1 MKFSITFAALIIFI
15 SVLSLFTLKAGE
27 LETADE
33 LYQSE
38 QWQKVIEA
46 YERLSERDP
55 SSGLAWM
62 RLGVAYQKLGRF
74 REAIDAFERGAK
86 TGAPLAQVQ
95 VRLAQTYARIGDPDK
110 AIEALRKAVAAGVT
124 NVQTIL
130 MDSDLVVLRPDKR
143 FEQIISEM
151 QKNTTPC
158 RNSPEFRQ
166 FDFWLGEWN
175 VEANGQLAGTSSVQL
190 ILDDC
195 VIFENWTS
203 RGLSQ
208 GYSGKSFNVYNSIL
222 KKWEQLWVDN
232 AGGVLKLQ
240 GEFKDG
246 ELRYF
251 GETPQADGTKL
262 QERLTF
268 FKLPEDR
275 VRQLWEQ
282 SRDAGKSWQ
291 VVFDGIYKRRK

>member
-1 MKFSITFAALIIFI
+1 MKLSITFAALFIFI
-15 SVLSLFTLKAGE
+15 PVLSLLAVEAGE
-27 LETADE
+27 LETADQ
-33 LYQSE
+33 LYRSE
-38 QWQKVIEA
+38 QWEKVVEA
-46 YERLSERDP
+46 YKKLADQDP
-55 SSGLAWM
+55 SSALAWM

-74 REAIDAFERGAK
+74 REAIDAFERAAK
-86 TGAPLAQVQ
+86 TGAPPAQVQ
-95 VRLAQTYARIGDPDK
+95 LRLAQTYARSGERDK
-110 AIEALRKAVAAGVT
+110 AFEALKKAVGAGIT

-130 MDSDLVVLRPDKR
+130 MDSDLLALRSDKR
-143 FEQIISEM
+143 FEQIISDM
-151 QKNTTPC
+151 QKNATPC
-158 RNSPEFRQ
+158 RYSPEFRQ

-208 GYSGKSFNVYNSIL
+208 GYSGKSFNVYNSTL

>member
-1 MKFSITFAALIIFI
+1 MKFSITFAALIIFTP
-15 SVLSLFTLKAGE
+15 VLSLLTVEAGE
-27 LETADE
+27 LETADK
-33 LYQSE
+33 LYKSE
-38 QWQKVIEA
+38 QWEKVVEA
-46 YERLSERDP
+46 YKKLADQDP
-55 SSGLAWM
+55 SSVLAWM
-62 RLGVAYQKLGRF
+62 RLGVAYQKLGRSK
-74 REAIDAFERGAK
+74 EAIDAFERAAK
-86 TGAPLAQVQ
+86 AGAPPAQVQ
-95 VRLAQTYARIGDPDK
+95 LRLAQTYARSGERDK
-110 AIEALRKAVAAGVT
+110 AFEALNKAVGAGIT
-124 NVQTIL
+124 NVQSIL
-130 MDSDLVVLRPDKR
+130 MDSDLLTLQSDKR
-143 FEQIISEM
+143 FERIISDM
-151 QKNTTPC
+151 QKNATPC
-158 RNSPEFRQ
+158 RYSPEFRQ

-208 GYSGKSFNVYNSIL
+208 GYSGKSFNIYNSAL

-268 FKLPEDR
+268 FKLLEDR

>member
-15 SVLSLFTLKAGE
+15 PVLYLLTVEAGE
-27 LETADE
+27 LETADK
-33 LYQSE
+33 LYKSE
-38 QWQKVIEA
+38 QWEKVIEA
-46 YERLSERDP
+46 YKKLADQYPASV
-55 SSGLAWM
+55 LAWM
-62 RLGVAYQKLGRF
+62 RLGVAYQKLGRSK
-74 REAIDAFERGAK
+74 EAIDAFERAAK
-86 TGAPLAQVQ
+86 AGAPPAQVQ
-95 VRLAQTYARIGDPDK
+95 LRLAQTYARSGERDK
-110 AIEALRKAVAAGVT
+110 AFEALNKAVGAGIT
-124 NVQTIL
+124 NVQSIL
-130 MDSDLVVLRPDKR
+130 MDSDLLTLQSDKR
-143 FEQIISEM
+143 FERIISDM
-151 QKNTTPC
+151 QKNATPC
-158 RNSPEFRQ
+158 RYSPEFRQ

-208 GYSGKSFNVYNSIL
+208 GYSGKSFNVYNSTL